1 MGKSGM
7 RIPGSRKSIC
17 EALRGRN
24 EKSAKESWN
33 KVEVNEVE
41 GIKRKGGILI
51 NNWKKCFK
59 KEYQQFLVHKK
70 NEESKSTMGFGNM
83 KVMGDWTRVVFVCW
97 KGEDKSLTGEGSR
110 ENQQEGISR

>member
-1 MGKSGM
+1 M

-33 KVEVNEVE
+33 EEEVNEVE

-59 KEYQQFLVHKK
+59 KEYQQFPVHKK
-70 NEESKSTMGFGNM
+70 KMKSQNRLWGLAT
-83 KVMGDWTRVVFVCW
+83 
-97 KGEDKSLTGEGSR
+97 
-110 ENQQEGISR
+110 